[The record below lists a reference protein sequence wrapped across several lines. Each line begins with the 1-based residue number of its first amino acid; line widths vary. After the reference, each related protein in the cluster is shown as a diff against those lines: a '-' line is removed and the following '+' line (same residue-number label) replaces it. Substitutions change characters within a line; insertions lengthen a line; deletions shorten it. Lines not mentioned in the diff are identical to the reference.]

1 MFKRCRDIE
10 NLQPE
15 VKHMRLEIPSKNTNG
30 KLLLGV
36 LYQSIRIINSNDW
49 IERFEDLLSNIV
61 PTWEGIFVMTGDINI
76 NMFNVSYP
84 LVLQYTGILQS
95 FNLTQHVS
103 KPTRVTSTSG
113 TLVDHLISND
123 PQKITHTD
131 VLPCSSISDH
141 DAVYATVNVRV
152 KKYLPPYKF
161 ICNMKNFDKNAYQK
175 DFSTLPLSVVY
186 GLESLDDKVSVLN
199 SLITECIDRH
209 VALRRVK
216 VTRPPAHWMHSEE
229 IEFYKLKE
237 TNFKPKLVMTTHKN
251 LG

>member
-15 VKHMRLEIPSKNTNG
+15 LKHMRLEIPGKNKNG

-36 LYQSIRIINSNDW
+36 LYQLSIRILNSNDW
-49 IERFEDLLSNIV
+49 IEKFEDLLSNIV

-84 LVLQYTGILQS
+84 LVSQYTGILQS
-95 FNLTQHVS
+95 FNLIQHVS
-103 KPTRVTSTSG
+103 KQTRVTSTSR

-141 DAVYATVNVRV
+141 DAVYATVNVPV
-152 KKYLPPYKF
+152 KKYLPQHKF

-186 GLESLDDKVSVLN
+186 DLESLDDKVSVLN
-199 SLITECIDRH
+199 SLIT
-209 VALRRVK
+209 
-216 VTRPPAHWMHSEE
+216 
-229 IEFYKLKE
+229 
-237 TNFKPKLVMTTHKN
+237 
-251 LG
+251 